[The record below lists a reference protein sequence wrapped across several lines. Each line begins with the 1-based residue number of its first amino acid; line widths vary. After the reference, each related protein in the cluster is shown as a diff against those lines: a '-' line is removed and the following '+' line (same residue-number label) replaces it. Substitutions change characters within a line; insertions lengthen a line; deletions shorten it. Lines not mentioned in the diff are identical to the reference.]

1 MTFVNLSLLAG
12 TALVAVPIVLH
23 LIMRRKPTLLEFP
36 ALRFIQQRADMN
48 RRRLRLRH
56 LLLLLLRAGMIAL
69 LAFALA
75 RPSVKFGASAG
86 SQEAPVAAALVFNVA
101 PRMEYR
107 HENKTRIE
115 VARELGQWLLAQ
127 LPEQSEIAVIDT
139 QIGSGGMFLPDRGAA
154 KDRIAHLLSI
164 GNSQPLT
171 AAIDAAAKLLQ
182 EPSLEKKGIS
192 RREIYVFTDLSRGA
206 WPQEHAARL
215 QQQLA
220 ELGGVGIYVIDV
232 GVAKPIDYGL
242 SEVRL
247 SGEVVPKRSTL
258 SVEASL
264 SCVGTAGARSLELQ
278 MQDADGKLQSGGVQ
292 SVEAAPGEL
301 RPVKFHVGELTPG
314 THQGLVRIVG
324 QDGLAADDSRYF
336 TVEVKPAWHVLLAAP
351 RTARSSEDY
360 ATYLSQALAPEDYR
374 KRGQARFDCD
384 VCDLA
389 DLPKR
394 QLGKYAA
401 VFLLDPTPL
410 EPATWQK
417 LAGYA
422 AAGHGVAI
430 FLGRNA
436 SPADSFNEPEAQA
449 LLPGK
454 LVRIVRAAG
463 DDLCLA
469 PRDFQHPVL
478 AAFRTQASMIP
489 WDAFP
494 VFHYWE
500 LGPLAKGVG
509 IVAPYSDGNPA
520 LVERP
525 VGKGRVLTMTT
536 PVSDHSGRDP
546 WNLLPIGALG
556 VKVWPFVALADG
568 MATYLVG
575 SSGEQLNYL
584 AGQTA
589 VVRLDAA
596 RQRRGYLLFTPDGR
610 SSSYS
615 ANANDR
621 ELPITATDQVG
632 NYRLKAG
639 GQEGVNLG
647 FSVNYAADQT
657 RLDRLSDQELAAIF
671 GPLKFQLA
679 HTREQIDR
687 DVSAG
692 RVGRE
697 LYPPLVLMLAVVLA
711 LEMFVA
717 NRFYKE

>member
-48 RRRLRLRH
+48 RRRLKLRH
-56 LLLLLLRAGMIAL
+56 LLLLLLRAGVIAL
-69 LAFALA
+69 LAFAPA
-75 RPSVKFGASAG
+75 RPSVKFGTTAG
-86 SQEAPVAAALVFNVA
+86 SQEAPVAAALVFDVA

-171 AAIDAAAKLLQ
+171 TAIDAAVKLLQ
-182 EPSLEKKGIS
+182 EPGLDKKGIY
-192 RREIYVFTDLSRGA
+192 RKEIYIFTDLSHGA
-206 WPQEHAARL
+206 WPQERAARL
-215 QQQLA
+215 QQQLT

-242 SEVRL
+242 SAVRL
-247 SGEVVPKRSTL
+247 SGEVLSNRSTL
-258 SVEASL
+258 SVDTSL
-264 SCVGTAGARSLELQ
+264 SCVGTPAARSVELQ
-278 MQDADGKLQSGGVQ
+278 MQDADGKLHSGGVQ
-292 SVEAAPGEL
+292 SVEAMPGEL
-301 RPVKFHVGELTPG
+301 RPVKFHISELEPG

-324 QDGLAADDSRYF
+324 QDGLAADDTRYF
-336 TVEVKPAWHVLLAAP
+336 TVQVKPAWHVLLAAP
-351 RTARSSEDY
+351 KPAATSSL
-360 ATYLSQALAPEDYR
+360 YLAQALAPSEWR

-384 VCDLA
+384 ICELA

-394 QLGKYAA
+394 KLADYAA

-410 EPATWQK
+410 EPATWEK
-417 LAGYA
+417 LATYA
-422 AAGHGVAI
+422 AEGHGVAI

-436 SPADSFNEPEAQA
+436 SPTDSFNEPEAQA

-454 LVRIVRAAG
+454 LLRQARRTGG
-463 DDLCLA
+463 DLYLA
-469 PRDFQHPVL
+469 PRDLQHPIL
-478 AAFRTQASMIP
+478 AEFRSQAGAIP
-489 WDAFP
+489 WDCFP

-500 LGPLAKGVG
+500 LGPLSKGVD
-509 IVAPYSDGNPA
+509 VVVPYGDGSPA
-520 LVERP
+520 LLERP

-536 PVSDHSGRDP
+536 PVSDRPNRDP
-546 WNLLPIGALG
+546 WNLLPNDTLG
-556 VKVWPFVALADG
+556 VGWCPFVILANG

-575 SSGEQLNYL
+575 SSGEQSNYL

-596 RQRRGYLLFTPDGR
+596 QQRHGYLLFTPDGR
-610 SSSYS
+610 SSAYS
-615 ANANDR
+615 ANPNDR

-632 NYRLKAG
+632 NYRLKSG
-639 GQEGVNLG
+639 GKEGVNLG
-647 FSVNYAADQT
+647 FSVNYAPDQT
-657 RLDRLSDQELAAIF
+657 RLDRLRDQELAAMF

-687 DVSAG
+687 DVSTG

-697 LYPPLVLMLAVVLA
+697 LFPPLVLLLAIVLA
-711 LEMFVA
+711 LEMLVA